1 MKKNDTEFARF
12 KRNMAKMQAEKRKE
26 ELALK
31 VFKSSNKEQKEK

>member
-26 ELALK
+26 EASLKALK
-31 VFKSSNKEQKEK
+31 IKDKENKNS